1 MTTVSIIRK
10 PMPRRPPAKRLF
22 YGMAGSPL
30 AQVNE
35 PTTEPALFV
44 PKRRG
49 PKPKH
54 GYVMTPTERKRNQY
68 ERQRE
73 PEKRQLVA
81 KILKIM
87 KRQMTVPAHDE
98 DLKRRSS
105 TDKVN
110 EDNRIRL
117 RRLRDE
123 LTLLSVIDLRKYAKT
138 LKEAPDSHGR
148 LHNERSGEGPRIN
161 GMSEMER
168 IIAAQER
175 GEHGGRA
182 RPQGHGPTS
191 YEPADPADV
200 KTSIY
205 NPLQKTESE
214 KPIDEAIEQLVE
226 EFRQTLASP
235 DVSAVKCPWCPVM
248 PTSPTGA
255 ENHFNAEYTKGKNQ
269 KVYIEELEA
278 YNEEAYSPVPTAIL
292 DAAKESLQNNLHFT
306 GINEIIKERRLA
318 DREWKRKAK
327 DAGFKPDR
335 GAWKTEVI
343 T

>member
-1 MTTVSIIRK
+1 
-10 PMPRRPPAKRLF
+10 
-22 YGMAGSPL
+22 
-30 AQVNE
+30 
-35 PTTEPALFV
+35 
-44 PKRRG
+44 
-49 PKPKH
+49 
-54 GYVMTPTERKRNQY
+54 MTPTERKRNQY
-68 ERQRE
+68 ERQHE

-81 KILKIM
+81 NILKIM
-87 KRQMTVPAHDE
+87 KRQMAVPAHSGDV
-98 DLKRRSS
+98 RRQSS
-105 TDKVN
+105 TESVQK
-110 EDNRIRL
+110 ENRIRL
-117 RRLRDE
+117 RTLHSE
-123 LTLLSVIDLRKYAKT
+123 LTALSVSDVQKYAET
-138 LKEAPDSHGR
+138 LKKAPDSHGR

-175 GEHGGRA
+175 NEHGGRA

-205 NPLQKTESE
+205 NPLQKTEAE
-214 KPIDEAIEQLVE
+214 KHIDEAIEQLVE

-235 DVSAVKCPWCPVM
+235 DVSAVKCPWCAVM

-255 ENHFNAEYTKGKNQ
+255 EIHFNAEYTKGKNQ

-292 DAAKESLQNNLHFT
+292 DAAKESLRNNLHFK
-306 GINEIIKERRLA
+306 GINEIIKERRRA

-327 DAGFKPDR
+327 EAGFKPDR